1 VALIAEENEVDQYL
15 NKILTSRSFTNCPQL
30 QKLLGHIVT
39 LSRDGRAAELKEFAV
54 GVDVFGRRDGY
65 DPKLDAIVR
74 VHARRL
80 RERLDLYYIE
90 EGADDPVR
98 IEVPRGA
105 YVANVRERRHI
116 NPPPAPKATPTW
128 RRWRLLIF
136 VAAMLVLLP
145 LVALIQPG
153 RPLRAGAS
161 SLVFEPLTT
170 LPGQE
175 DQPSWSPDG
184 LSVLFTWTGSAD
196 GVPAVYTK
204 KPGDPNPIRL
214 TNSGRAEYR
223 PRWSPDGARVAFF
236 RRSGITDYE
245 VVLLD
250 RVTAHES
257 VLGTVTSGLFSGYVP
272 GMDWAPDG
280 ESLALTEQDTPVVP
294 MRVVLWSLRDGR
306 HTPLTNPP
314 ADTSG
319 DLDVKFSPDG
329 KRLAVLRNAKV
340 DLLVVSI
347 AGGSK
352 EQLVMSSDR
361 AFRGVDWLDDTTLVA
376 ARLGDD
382 ETGGLWKIPLGAG
395 TPVRLTPRLMAAE
408 SPAFHAGSGQLAF
421 VDAGSDIDI
430 WRYTTATG
438 KGQPAIA
445 STRFDGAP
453 SLSPDE
459 RRLAFLSSRSGSL
472 EVWLAAV
479 DGSGERCLTSLNG
492 AGHILTPPA
501 WSPDGRLLAIQIR
514 MNRNSD
520 IYLLPTAGGALRR
533 LTSDGSHEYFPS
545 FSQDGRFVYFS
556 SARTGRMELFRTPV
570 TGGPA
575 VRVTTGSALI
585 GWEFDRGRS
594 LLFARVDRSAEFWRQ
609 DLSSNQTTLLF
620 EEARGPMPV
629 LTCALANESVFF
641 LRQSSSESKPAE
653 LYKHD
658 LETGTTKRMASFD
671 SVSTSGLAGM
681 AGAGAKAV
689 TSDGRFAYLPH
700 ATARRSDLVRI
711 KLNRP

>member
-1 VALIAEENEVDQYL
+1 VALIAADYEVDQYL
-15 NKILTSRSFTNCPQL
+15 NKILTSRSFAGCPQL
-30 QKLLGHIVT
+30 QKLLGHIVA
-39 LSRDGRAAELKEFAV
+39 LSLEGRAAELKEFSV

-80 RERLDLYYIE
+80 RERLEIYYIE

-98 IEVPRGA
+98 IEVPRGG
-105 YVANVRERRHI
+105 YVASVREHRTIH
-116 NPPPAPKATPTW
+116 PPAVARNTPNW
-128 RRWRLLIF
+128 HRWRLPIF
-136 VAAMLVLLP
+136 VATVLALLP
-145 LVALIQPG
+145 LAALIHPNQTP
-153 RPLRAGAS
+153 RTEVS
-161 SLVFEPLTT
+161 SLAFEPLTT

-184 LSVLFTWTGSAD
+184 RSLLFTWTGSD
-196 GVPAVYTK
+196 EGVPAIYTRLLR
-204 KPGDPNPIRL
+204 DPNPVRL
-214 TNSGRAEYR
+214 THSERAEYR
-223 PRWSPDGARVAFF
+223 PRWSPDGLRIAFF
-236 RRSGITDYE
+236 RRSGVTDYQ
-245 VVLLD
+245 VVLMD
-250 RVTAHES
+250 RITGHETI
-257 VLGTVTSGLFSGYVP
+257 LGTVTSGLFSGYVP

-280 ESLALTEQDTPVVP
+280 ESLALTEQDTPMLP

-319 DLDVKFSPDG
+319 DLEVKFSPDG

-340 DLLVVSI
+340 DLLVISI
-347 AGGSK
+347 AGGSH

-361 AFRGVDWLDDTTLVA
+361 AFRGVDWLDNSHLVA

-382 ETGGLWKIPLGAG
+382 ETGGLWKIPLGSEP
-395 TPVRLTPRLMAAE
+395 PVRLTPRLVAAE
-408 SPAFHAGSGQLAF
+408 SPAFHPGTGQLAF
-421 VDAGSDIDI
+421 VDVGSDIDI
-430 WRYTTATG
+430 WKYTTATG
-438 KGQPAIA
+438 KGQPVIA

-459 RRLAFLSSRSGSL
+459 RQLAFLSSRSGSL

-479 DGSGERCLTSLNG
+479 DGSGERCLTNLHG

-501 WSPDGRLLAIQIR
+501 WSPDGSLLAIQIR
-514 MNRNSD
+514 INRNSD
-520 IYLLPTAGGALRR
+520 IYLLPAAGGALQR
-533 LTSDGSHEYFPS
+533 LTSDASHEYFPN

-556 SARTGRMELFRTPV
+556 SARTGRMELFRMPV
-570 TGGPA
+570 TGGRT
-575 VRVTTGSALI
+575 VRVTTGSALM
-585 GWEFDRGRS
+585 GWELGGGRS
-594 LLFARVDRSAEFWRQ
+594 LLLAKVDRAAEFWRQ
-609 DLSSNQTTLLF
+609 DLSNTQRTLLF

-629 LTCALANESVFF
+629 LTCTIVGSSVFF

-653 LYKHD
+653 LYEHD
-658 LETGTTKRMASFD
+658 LDTGRTKWMGSFD

-700 ATARRSDLVRI
+700 VTARRSDLMRI
-711 KLNRP
+711 TLKQP